1 MCKVPGKVSL
11 VTGGSRGIGS
21 AIVEKLAKN
30 GSNVAFTYLSSPEKA
45 QELISKLEIYPVKI
59 RAYASDASNHQ
70 ASKDLITQVVADFGG
85 LDILVNNAG
94 VVTKGLLQMTT
105 MKQLKDVFQI
115 NFFAQVQITQGV
127 SKLMMRQKTGVIIN
141 MASIGGLDAFPAYT
155 SYGCSKSALIYFTK
169 TMSQELSPYHIRVNA
184 VAPSL
189 TDTAMSNQMGE
200 EANAE
205 IMRRTAIK
213 SLVSVDDVAKL
224 VLFLSSDDSSFINGQ
239 IIRVDG
245 GM

>member
-1 MCKVPGKVSL
+1 
-11 VTGGSRGIGS
+11 
-21 AIVEKLAKN
+21 
-30 GSNVAFTYLSSPEKA
+30 
-45 QELISKLEIYPVKI
+45 
-59 RAYASDASNHQ
+59 
-70 ASKDLITQVVADFGG
+70 
-85 LDILVNNAG
+85 
-94 VVTKGLLQMTT
+94 
-105 MKQLKDVFQI
+105 
-115 NFFAQVQITQGV
+115 
-127 SKLMMRQKTGVIIN
+127 
-141 MASIGGLDAFPAYT
+141 
-155 SYGCSKSALIYFTK
+155 
-169 TMSQELSPYHIRVNA
+169 MSQELSPYHIRVNA